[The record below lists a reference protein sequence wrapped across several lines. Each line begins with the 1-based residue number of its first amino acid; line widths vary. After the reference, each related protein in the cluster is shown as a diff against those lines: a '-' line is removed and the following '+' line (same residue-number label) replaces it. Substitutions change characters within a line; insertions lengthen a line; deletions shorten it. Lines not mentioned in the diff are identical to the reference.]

1 LNRLLFRFGT
11 AHKEHEK
18 FIYNETGFLLSMA
31 LADGALFG
39 VESVDDLQK
48 KEIPPGENELILRYN
63 ESSLKKPI
71 LRKCTKAGG
80 VTDEPMPKSAFSG
93 IWRSNTFNAGYF
105 YTPTIHAIRRGLGKK
120 VDSECLSN
128 SSYPYD
134 PCNVLPKPPPL
145 GGGDS
150 LTPLYLPP
158 RLSLTTR
165 GRRAIGDI
173 LRSALVSRQP
183 GNDL

>member
-1 LNRLLFRFGT
+1 
-11 AHKEHEK
+11 
-18 FIYNETGFLLSMA
+18 MA

-134 PCNVLPKPPPL
+134 PCNVLPNPPPL
-145 GGGDS
+145 GEGGGLAYPPLSSSSSLLNDS
-150 LTPLYLPP
+150 RAKGDRGHTAF
-158 RLSLTTR
+158 RLSV
-165 GRRAIGDI
+165 A
-173 LRSALVSRQP
+173 SARK
-183 GNDL
+183 

>member
-48 KEIPPGENELILRYN
+48 KEIPPGENELILRYH
-63 ESSLKKPI
+63 ESFLKKPI

-80 VTDEPMPKSAFSG
+80 VMDEPMPKSAFLG
-93 IWRSNTFNAGYF
+93 IWWSNASNAGYF
-105 YTPTIHAIRRGLGKK
+105 HAPTIHAIQRGLGKK
-120 VDSECLSN
+120 VDSEYCPN
-128 SSYPYD
+128 SSRLIILITFPLCTA
-134 PCNVLPKPPPL
+134 PPSPLFLPRR
-145 GGGDS
+145 
-150 LTPLYLPP
+150 LP
-158 RLSLTTR
+158 LTTR
-165 GRRAIGDI
+165 GR
-173 LRSALVSRQP
+173 SAVRGYTAFRLSAVYTRR
-183 GNDL
+183 

>member
-1 LNRLLFRFGT
+1 
-11 AHKEHEK
+11 
-18 FIYNETGFLLSMA
+18 MA

-134 PCNVLPKPPPL
+134 PCNVLPNPPL
-145 GGGDS
+145 SSSSFLLNDSRAKGDRGH
-150 LTPLYLPP
+150 TAF
-158 RLSLTTR
+158 RLSV
-165 GRRAIGDI
+165 A
-173 LRSALVSRQP
+173 SARK
-183 GNDL
+183 